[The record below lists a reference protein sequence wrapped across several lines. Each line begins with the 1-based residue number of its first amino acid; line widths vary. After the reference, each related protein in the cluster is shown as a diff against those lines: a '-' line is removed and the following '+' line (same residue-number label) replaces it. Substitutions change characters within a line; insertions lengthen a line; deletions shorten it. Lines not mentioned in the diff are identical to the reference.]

1 MNRRQLLKAGM
12 VGGILLAAGGAWI
25 AWRDLRAADDGDP
38 ARDRIASIVGA
49 LAPVILAGMLPS
61 DSAERSAGIARVVA
75 GVRSVILEFPDA
87 VQQEIADLFR
97 TLDIRFA
104 VTDRVR
110 QVPVHY
116 VGILPDMFKE
126 GTSIIATG
134 TMHDNEF
141 DAEQV
146 LAKHDETYMPKEVA
160 EAMAK
165 GIAMHTHSC
174 GAN

>member
-1 MNRRQLLKAGM
+1 MNQTRKRRLLF
-12 VGGILLAAGGAWI
+12 VLLFLLAAVAAALLITRALQENLTYLHTPTEVRVGKAPANARFRLGGVVCEGSV
-25 AWRDLRAADDGDP
+25 RRATG
-38 ARDRIASIVGA
+38 
-49 LAPVILAGMLPS
+49 
-61 DSAERSAGIARVVA
+61 
-75 GVRSVILEFPDA
+75 
-87 VQQEIADLFR
+87 
-97 TLDIRFA
+97 TLDIDFA

-110 QVPVHY
+110 QVPVHFS
-116 VGILPDMFKE
+116 GILPDMFKE

-134 TMHDNEF
+134 RMDSDRFVATE
-141 DAEQV
+141 V